1 MRYDRVEWGASRG
14 LLTFS
19 VTNKCSA
26 RCGHCL
32 ACSGPSEGGML
43 TAKDILTAYRQA
55 KEVLDIHV
63 VVFTGGEPTLLGEEL
78 FDAIAAVSM
87 DGALTRIVTNA
98 CWATDDH
105 NARQMIRQ
113 LREAGLDEI
122 NFSMDDYHSVWVP
135 PENVAHAYRAAR
147 SSGFSAVVLAVAEG
161 PKSRVGAEW
170 IRTHIDPDIEI
181 VPQEVSSRAEGPAP
195 AADGTVYEVSSH
207 GYSRVGRAR
216 RMRDDLV
223 IPDPLLDKQDF
234 RCMEVMN
241 VVVIDST
248 KEMGACCGI
257 RLHGNPVLTLGSITD
272 DSFASLMERGFDR
285 TILRAIRALGPRYL
299 LNLARAVDPG
309 VRKRSFYCHICE
321 ICEDVTLNPRA
332 LAALATVE
340 DRIVAD
346 VEARLREET
355 LARQGTAS
363 EPAGSDLVPSG
374 LAR

>member
-1 MRYDRVEWGASRG
+1 MRYNRVEWGASRG

-19 VTNKCSA
+19 VTNRCSA

-32 ACSGPSEGGML
+32 ACSGPNERGML
-43 TAKDILTAYRQA
+43 TAQEILTAYRQA
-55 KEVLDIHV
+55 KEVIDVHV

-98 CWATDDH
+98 CWAADDDS
-105 NARQMIRQ
+105 AGRMIRQ

-122 NFSMDDYHSVWVP
+122 NFSMDDYHAVWVP
-135 PENVAHAYRAAR
+135 PENVARAYRAAR
-147 SSGFSAVVLAVAEG
+147 GSGFSAVVLAVAEG

-170 IRTHIDPDIEI
+170 IRKHIDPDIEV

-195 AADGTVYEVSSH
+195 AQDGTVYEVSSH

-223 IPDPLLDKQDF
+223 IPDPLLDRQDF

-248 KEMGACCGI
+248 NEMGACCGI
-257 RLHGNPVLTLGSITD
+257 RLHGNPVLTLGSLND
-272 DSFASLMERGFDR
+272 DSFSGLMERGFGR
-285 TILRAIRALGPRYL
+285 TMLRAIRALGPRYL
-299 LNLARAVDPG
+299 LNLARTVDPL
-309 VRKRSFYCHICE
+309 VEKRPFYCHICE

-332 LAALATVE
+332 RAALASVE
-340 DRIVAD
+340 ETIVSE

-355 LARQGTAS
+355 LGGQCADADAIGLLLHG
-363 EPAGSDLVPSG
+363 PAK
-374 LAR
+374 